1 MGYDGRD
8 GDERADRFRSI
19 TRVLVLVLI
28 LNVLVALA
36 KLGYG
41 SFIGSV
47 SMVADGFH
55 SLFDGLSNVVGLVGV
70 AVARR
75 PADES
80 HPYGHS
86 KYETW
91 ASALIGGLLVIAAWQ
106 VGSEAVSRLIQGA
119 PGPDVGP
126 AAFAVMIGTLAVNV
140 SVSLY
145 ERRKGRLLRSDIL
158 LADSEHTMSDAYV
171 SLGVIAGLVL
181 VLLGFPQADSIAAL
195 VVVAMILRAAWK
207 ILRQATDTFS
217 DRSRIP
223 PAAVA
228 EACTSVEG
236 LLGCHDVRTR
246 GSMSEVYVD
255 LHVQVDPDMSLA
267 AAHDVAERAERA
279 VFDAFPQVVDVIAHV
294 EPMDEYQAG
303 KTEAQSGGTLG

>member
-8 GDERADRFRSI
+8 GEERASRFRSI
-19 TRVLVLVLI
+19 TRVLVLVLV

-41 SFIGSV
+41 ALIGSV

-80 HPYGHS
+80 HPYGHG

-91 ASALIGGLLVIAAWQ
+91 ASAVVGGLLVIAAWE
-106 VGSEAVSRLIQGA
+106 VGSEAVSRLIEGG
-119 PGPDVGP
+119 PGPEVGP
-126 AAFAVMIGTLAVNV
+126 AAFAVMVGTLAVNV

-158 LADSEHTMSDAYV
+158 LADSEHTMSDAFV

-181 VLLGFPQADSIAAL
+181 VRLGFPQADSIAAL
-195 VVVAMILRAAWK
+195 VVVVMILRAAWR
-207 ILRQATDTFS
+207 ILSQATDTLS

-228 EACTSVEG
+228 EACVSVEG

-255 LHVQVDPDMSLA
+255 LHVQVDPGMSLV
-267 AAHDVAERAERA
+267 AAHEVAERVERA
-279 VFDAFPQVVDVIAHV
+279 VFDAFPQVADVIAHV
-294 EPMDEYQAG
+294 EPMDEYQAS
-303 KTEAQSGGTLG
+303 KTEDQLGGALG

>member
-1 MGYDGRD
+1 MGYDG
-8 GDERADRFRSI
+8 GEGEGRAKRFRSI

-36 KLGYG
+36 KLAYG
-41 SFIGSV
+41 TVAGSV
-47 SMVADGFH
+47 SIVADGFH

-70 AVARR
+70 YVARR

-80 HPYGHS
+80 HPYGHG

-91 ASALIGGLLVIAAWQ
+91 ASAAVGALLVIAAWQ
-106 VGSEAVSRLIQGA
+106 VGSEAVSRLLQGD
-119 PGPDVGP
+119 PGPDIGP

-145 ERRKGRLLRSDIL
+145 ERRQGRRLRSDIL
-158 LADSEHTMSDAYV
+158 LADSEHTMSDAWV
-171 SLGVIAGLVL
+171 SIGVIVGLVF
-181 VLLGFPQADSIAAL
+181 VRLGFAQADSIAAL
-195 VVVAMILRAAWK
+195 GVVVMILRAAWK
-207 ILRQATDTFS
+207 IFRRATDTVS

-223 PAAVA
+223 PADIA
-228 EACTSVEG
+228 EACDAVDG
-236 LLGCHDVRTR
+236 VLGCHDVRTR
-246 GSMSEVYVD
+246 GSISEVYVD
-255 LHVQVDPDMSLA
+255 LHIQVDAAASLA
-267 AAHDVAERAERA
+267 SAHEVAERVERA

-303 KTEAQSGGTLG
+303 KTEDQRGRTLG